1 MNIALP
7 KMYKWQQDV
16 FLGLKNNWKDSIHVI
31 KSRRQCG
38 KSILAE
44 FIMLYTSLSNNNYR
58 CYIIE
63 PTFAQADKVMNDL
76 KKMILGKPFLK
87 KVNDL
92 RRQVFFKNGSE
103 IRMFSAEQGVD
114 ALQGYTCELLI
125 IDEAAYTDEDII
137 DTVFPYVNTTKG
149 PILMFSTPKTKSGTF
164 YNYYSM
170 GFSAEDNRIYS
181 YDWAK
186 EDISELLSPIRFEQ
200 LRKTMDPLK
209 FRTYYLGEFLD
220 GQSKFF
226 SDFTKCLLVE
236 IPVFY
241 PNQED
246 IVFGIDWAG
255 STGGDFTAI
264 SIIGKRTKKVYDIVY
279 FNDKDPK
286 ATLEEIKKLA
296 LKYHPKKITV
306 ELNSIG
312 NVYYNLLKDKMKLLK
327 IPVIGFTTTN
337 ETKDKIIS
345 KLQTAFQNEQIYFFR
360 IPELMDELQ
369 EYTLEF
375 SKTGKRV
382 FNASKGHHDDLV
394 MALAIGYNSLNSGEY
409 HIGFA

>member
-1 MNIALP
+1 
-7 KMYKWQQDV
+7 MYKWQQDV

-44 FIMLYTSLSNNNYR
+44 FIMLYSSLSNSNSR

-63 PTFAQADKVMNDL
+63 PTFNQADKVMADL
-76 KKMILGKPFLK
+76 KKMIIGKPFVK
-87 KVNDL
+87 KFNDL
-92 RRQVFFKNGSE
+92 KRQVFFKNGSE

-137 DTVFPYVNTTKG
+137 DAVFPYVNTTKG
-149 PILMFSTPKTKSGTF
+149 PILMFSTPKTKAGTF

-170 GFSAEDNRIYS
+170 GMSPENNRIYS

-186 EDISELLSPIRFEQ
+186 EDISELLSPARFEQ
-200 LRKTMDPLK
+200 LRQTMDPLK

-220 GQSKFF
+220 GQSRFF
-226 SDFTKCLLVE
+226 SDFTKCILAE
-236 IPVFY
+236 IPVFTVGFE
-241 PNQED
+241 P

-255 STGGDFTAI
+255 SMGGDYTAI
-264 SIIGKRTKKVYDIVY
+264 SIIGANTKKVYDIVY

-286 ATLEEIKKLA
+286 QTIDEIKRLA
-296 LKYHPKKITV
+296 QKYHPKKITV

-312 NVYYNLLKDKMKLLK
+312 NVYYNLLKDEMKLLN

-337 ETKDKIIS
+337 DTKDKIIS
-345 KLQTAFQNEQIYFFR
+345 KLQTAFQNTQIYFYR

-394 MALAIGYNSLNSGEY
+394 MSLAIAYNSLSSGDY
-409 HIGFA
+409 HISFI